1 MKCDIS
7 SLLGPV
13 TAFLGVLSFLGV
25 VHSPLQDHWNNGQ
38 GVQTPPRRKRVSTR
52 RKREMAF
59 DETWD

>member
-13 TAFLGVLSFLGV
+13 TAFLGL

-38 GVQTPPRRKRVSTR
+38 GVQTPPRLWLEKESL
-52 RKREMAF
+52 
-59 DETWD
+59 D